1 MLSTVFLTE
10 RDNLFRER
18 SSTTAQLTEAP
29 WNGLQDDSQKK
40 IWKKSALLLL
50 LLCPSSQRSFLHE
63 HAVAGI
69 GSLLK
74 CVDGQPFP
82 WWWPCPVLPP
92 YLNAQWKVK
101 ITVKFSSKLNLKT
114 AYSLSELQQ
123 DRWTPHCN
131 SPNSPWQMP
140 GKYISTVEVWMST
153 EHCCQTPL
161 KKGPMS
167 LSRYLVGWNTYQT
180 HLTGRGWS
188 HPPPQSNLILT
199 HNQIT
204 SWLRCSSKPHRHLCC
219 RQHEGGGM
227 GVCFELLFL
236 PSPAGDKG
244 FFSSHK
250 DSVFQSHRVSSD
262 VLPPALLMPSQV

>member
-1 MLSTVFLTE
+1 MDAVGATFSGSLTEFPRANAGRTACSFSCSEELEPINRRVGQFSQRRMNVFNSFCPVLGSSCIPYNSEETADFLDIMLSTVFLTK

-92 YLNAQWKVK
+92 YLNAQRKVK
-101 ITVKFSSKLNLKT
+101 ITVKFNSKLNLKT

-140 GKYISTVEVWMST
+140 GKYSGSLNV
-153 EHCCQTPL
+153 HRALLPDTP
-161 KKGPMS
+161 KKGTYES
-167 LSRYLVGWNTYQT
+167 L
-180 HLTGRGWS
+180 
-188 HPPPQSNLILT
+188 
-199 HNQIT
+199 
-204 SWLRCSSKPHRHLCC
+204 
-219 RQHEGGGM
+219 
-227 GVCFELLFL
+227 
-236 PSPAGDKG
+236 
-244 FFSSHK
+244 
-250 DSVFQSHRVSSD
+250 
-262 VLPPALLMPSQV
+262 